1 MTAEILIMNKSTV
14 ALAAD
19 SAVTINN
26 KNSVKIFNSVNKLFS
41 LNDSASVGIMI
52 YNAASINGIDWEQL
66 IKEYKLSRQGK
77 ELDYLTDYMTDFI
90 SFIENGEF
98 IPEKQ
103 QDQMFKEQ
111 IIDLFLE
118 TSEHHK
124 ELQEKE
130 RSGLLD
136 FGDFLNNLIEQL
148 NNNDK
153 NINADKLTTNFAK
166 GKILK
171 LVNEVIELWEKERSE
186 SLDGYNE
193 SFVELVVA
201 VLRSKVI
208 TNYSGIVI
216 AGFGNKDIFP
226 SMIEVNVQFMFN
238 NYLKYHVEQE
248 HHIDFD
254 NSSIIV
260 PFAQSQIVDNFLRG
274 IDPNIKSYMYS
285 FMETMTHEY
294 KEFVKDLTTDDDVK
308 ESLDKVMSDLADE
321 KLNNYLTT
329 LNDYQHEH
337 FIQPIVDS
345 VKLLPK
351 EELAIMA
358 ETLVSITSFKRK
370 MIIGDAETVGGPID
384 VAIISKGDG
393 LIWIKRKHYFD
404 PSLNQAYLNRKGKL

>member
-1 MTAEILIMNKSTV
+1 MTAEILIMNRSTV

-90 SFIENGEF
+90 SFIENGGF

-130 RSGLLD
+130 SSGLLD

-153 NINADKLTTNFAK
+153 NINADKLTTDFAK

-171 LVNEVIELWEKERSE
+171 LVNEVIELWEKEKSE

-226 SMIEVNVQFMFN
+226 SMIEINVQFMFN
-238 NYLKYHVEQE
+238 NYLKYHIEQE
-248 HHIDFD
+248 HSIDFD

-274 IDPNIKSYMYS
+274 IDPNIKNYMYS

-308 ESLDKVMSDLADE
+308 ESLDKVMSDLAHE
-321 KLNNYLTT
+321 KLNNYLKT
-329 LNDYQHEH
+329 LNNYQHEH
-337 FIQPIVDS
+337 FVQPIVDS